1 MIQQFETV
9 PSCFLPILLDVPQVH
24 FFLVTFVPSFL
35 TPLCPSTVPLP
46 VPIGPLL
53 TRSPFIHCVCVCM
66 CVLNVLYYVY
76 SAMVYY
82 NIIMCMCT
90 YMCACVYM
98 YIYLLTCMCVCVSM
112 CLCVI
117 SQSQSQENEF
127 AALDGGVMKKL
138 ASRGGQKQCTV
149 LLNLKV
155 LTGDL
160 NTLKRDLPNLKD
172 AKMTTVAHKLGFPDI
187 ILPGYVRNDIYVTL
201 SQSQFDKGEKRAERN
216 VEVSIVV
223 RDNDGKLIPVRVLVW
238 GHMYAQHMHTR
249 SCTTCRYTICAD
261 MHLGSVHMNTH
272 THTRIHIPHAHHT
285 HTYTHNI
292 HTHTHTTYTHTFA
305 HKSHTHTP
313 HVHGHT
319 FELL

>member
-46 VPIGPLL
+46 APIGPLL

-98 YIYLLTCMCVCVSM
+98 YIYLLTCMCVCV

-272 THTRIHIPHAHHT
+272 TRAHT
-285 HTYTHNI
+285 HTTRTP
-292 HTHTHTTYTHTFA
+292 HTHTHTTYTHT
-305 HKSHTHTP
+305 HHIHTHICTQITHTHTTCAQT
-313 HVHGHT
+313 HV
-319 FELL
+319 